1 MTAPALP
8 WPARALLRAFLSGL
22 AVTCLVWSI
31 GAFAGFWTQ
40 GGIARMAEQILQGQT
55 FRPDA
60 IRALLAEGRTPPL
73 LRAAPPPRFASR
85 PDHLRNLAVLEMAL
99 AEQAAQ
105 SSEAD
110 LLAALP
116 RLQQVTMTALQAA
129 PGDSFL
135 WLMLFWAKSAST
147 GVTSNTIPLLQRSY
161 ELGPNEGWIALKR
174 IRFSL
179 ASLQSLPPSL
189 GERVKTEF
197 RALVASGFELSV
209 AEILAGCEPAIRQR
223 LVDTVAGLPE
233 INRRKLAE
241 NLVAKGLHDLI
252 VPGIERAELRPWM

>member
-1 MTAPALP
+1 MTGQALP
-8 WPARALLRAFLSGL
+8 LPARLLFRAFLSGL
-22 AVTCLVWSI
+22 AVTCFIWAL

-40 GGIARMAEQILQGQT
+40 SGVARMSEQILQGQT

-60 IRALLAEGRTPPL
+60 IRGLLAEGRTPPL
-73 LRAAPPPRFASR
+73 LRSAPPPRFASR
-85 PDHLRNLAVLEMAL
+85 PDHLRDLAVLEMAL

-105 SSEAD
+105 RSEAE

-116 RLQQVTMTALQAA
+116 RLQQVTMTALLAA

-135 WLMLFWAKSAST
+135 WLMLFWAKSASE

-174 IRFSL
+174 LRLSL
-179 ASLQSLPPSL
+179 ASLRSLPPAL
-189 GERVKTEF
+189 AGRVRAEF
-197 RALVASGFELSV
+197 RALVASGFELPV
-209 AEILAGCEPAIRQR
+209 AEILAGCEPAIRQK

-233 INRRKLAE
+233 PNRRKLAE
-241 NLVAKGLHDLI
+241 NLVGKGLHELV
-252 VPGIERAELRPWM
+252 VPGIAPTELRPWM

>member
-1 MTAPALP
+1 MTAAALA
-8 WPARALLRAFLSGL
+8 WPARMLLRACLSGL
-22 AVTCLVWSI
+22 AVTCFVWSI

-40 GGIARMAEQILQGQT
+40 SGIAGMAEQILQGQT

-60 IRALLAEGRTPPL
+60 IRGLLAEGRTPPL
-73 LRAAPPPRFASR
+73 LRAGSPSRFTSR

-110 LLAALP
+110 LLAVLP
-116 RLQQVTMTALQAA
+116 RLQRVTLTALQAS
-129 PGDSFL
+129 PGDPFL
-135 WLMLFWAKSAST
+135 WLMLFWAKSASA

-161 ELGPNEGWIALKR
+161 ELGANEGWIALKR
-174 IRFSL
+174 IRLSL

-189 GERVKTEF
+189 GQRVMAEF

-209 AEILAGCEPAIRQR
+209 AEILAGCEPATRQR
-223 LVDTVAGLPE
+223 LVDTVVGLPE
-233 INRRKLAE
+233 VNRRKLAE
-241 NLVAKGLHDLI
+241 NLVAKGLHDLA
-252 VPGIERAELRPWM
+252 VPGIERTELRPWM